1 MKRNFFCF
9 TVLLLLL
16 ISCEKS
22 SSPELKVSQNSFDNV
37 SYNETQLALNIEAEE
52 SWTATSNSSWC
63 TLSTKSGTGNAT
75 LTVSVTGNINVER
88 TATITITSASQKKQV
103 VQVVQSALS
112 NGTEYHYKLPII
124 FHVLYKDKTDGLQ
137 YVSQSRIAEIL
148 KGVNS
153 LYQNAS
159 KSVDMNLEFTLATT
173 DENGNTLTTP
183 GVEYVQWT
191 DIPMDCM
198 TFMGTNNSKNAA
210 LLWDP
215 NKYINVMLYNFT
227 SDNSGSV
234 TLGISHMPYSITG
247 ANFLDG
253 LTPTT
258 YTTITKE
265 NLAYPYCLSIN
276 SLYINEKT
284 ENNIYN
290 SYDVTITLAHELG
303 HYVGLHHAFSEDEEG
318 NTNTCINSDYCDD
331 TPTYNR
337 DVYEMV
343 LKALLN
349 EAYQS
354 GKQISMTTAA
364 TREDC
369 KTGQQFIGHNIMD
382 YEICYSDQ
390 FTSDQRKRI
399 RNVLTYSPLIPGP
412 KKTAATKT
420 RTAEGP
426 LDLPIVFKK

>member
-1 MKRNFFCF
+1 MKRNIFCF
-9 TVLLLLL
+9 TALL
-16 ISCEKS
+16 ILLVSCQKS
-22 SSPELKVSQNSFDNV
+22 SSPELKVSQNSFNNV
-37 SYNETQLALNIEAEE
+37 SYNETQLTLNIEAEE

-215 NKYINVMLYNFT
+215 NKYINVMLYKFT

-247 ANFLDG
+247 ANFLEG

-265 NLAYPYCLSIN
+265 NLAYPYCVSIN
-276 SLYINEKT
+276 SRYINEKS
-284 ENNIYN
+284 ENNSYN
-290 SYDVTITLAHELG
+290 RFDVTVTLAHELG

-337 DVYEMV
+337 DAYEAELAV
-343 LKALLN
+343 IEN
-349 EAYQS
+349 EAKAS
-354 GKQISMTTAA
+354 GKDLYMNDVTFRENCETGVRFTA
-364 TREDC
+364 
-369 KTGQQFIGHNIMD
+369 HNIMD
-382 YEICYSDQ
+382 YSWCYSDQ

-399 RNVLTYSPLIPGP
+399 RNVLAYSPLIPGP
-412 KKTAATKT
+412 KKTATTKT

-426 LDLPIVFKK
+426 LDLQIVFKK